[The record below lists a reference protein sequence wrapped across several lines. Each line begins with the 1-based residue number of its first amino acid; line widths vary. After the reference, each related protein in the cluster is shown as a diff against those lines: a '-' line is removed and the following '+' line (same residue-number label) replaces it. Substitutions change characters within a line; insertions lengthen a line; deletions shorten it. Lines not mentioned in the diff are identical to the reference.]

1 MVAEP
6 GLIQD
11 LVSNGNLT
19 ALGATQAGD
28 GVTGCVGECFDAGAA
43 GQS

>member
-11 LVSNGNLT
+11 LVSNGNRA
-19 ALGATQAGD
+19 ALGAAQIGD
-28 GVTGCVGECFDAGAA
+28 GATGCVGEYPDAGAA